1 MWQAPVSRMPPIP
14 DAPAPARR
22 IARALVATASAFA
35 LLASSTGGSTAST
48 RSKLDAA
55 KNRLTALTDQIGSEE
70 AQARTLQDQLY
81 SLEAQISD
89 ASSKVDG
96 IDAEL
101 VSTRHDV
108 IRATAQANRLQ
119 TKLNAM
125 ARALFMQGAGS
136 MQEALLGPLLASSS
150 MGDLGDLLTAGQI
163 VAQSNVDLATH
174 VANLK
179 ADLAFKTADLNR
191 LRSEQLQLR
200 EQLSAERASKTQAIS
215 DQQAVLGEL
224 ERTKSEIVALIAK
237 LHKQLRAEALAAV
250 GNAFQGPGHVAYG
263 AWAGLLLRTVGAPRC
278 QANLITLVAW
288 QYSEFTQAEW
298 NPLADTLAMP
308 GSTTFNSAGVQNY
321 VSLDQGLQA
330 TRYTLVNGAGLGY
343 GAILSELAG
352 CSDPMSTARAIN
364 ASMWCRG
371 CAGGAYV
378 VNDIPKVEANYNLY
392 AQL

>member
-1 MWQAPVSRMPPIP
+1 MAPIP
-14 DAPAPARR
+14 YTSTLARR
-22 IARALVATASAFA
+22 IARALIAAASVFA
-35 LLASSTGGSTAST
+35 LVASSASGSTAST

-55 KNRLTALTDQIGSEE
+55 TSRLTALTDTIASEE
-70 AQARTLQDQLY
+70 AQARSLQDQLS
-81 SLEAQISD
+81 SLDTEIGD
-89 ASSKVDG
+89 ASSRVDG

-101 VSTRHDV
+101 ASTRRYLE
-108 IRATAQANRLQ
+108 RATSQADRLQ

-125 ARALFMQGAGS
+125 ARELFMQGAGS

-150 MGDLGDLLTAGQI
+150 MGDLGDLLTTGQV

-179 ADLAFKTADLNR
+179 AELAFKTAGLNT
-191 LRSEQLQLR
+191 LRSQQVRLIAQLA
-200 EQLSAERASKTQAIS
+200 AERASKAQAIA
-215 DQQAVLGEL
+215 DQQAVLAEL
-224 ERTKSEIVALIAK
+224 DRTKTEIVTLIAK

-250 GNAFQGPGHVAYG
+250 GTAFQGAGHVAYG
-263 AWAGLLLRTVGAPRC
+263 TWAGLFLRTVGAPQC
-278 QANLITLVAW
+278 QANETTLVAW
-288 QYSEFTQAEW
+288 QYSEFTQAAW

-308 GSTTFNSAGVQNY
+308 GSTTFNSSGVQDY
-321 VSLDQGLQA
+321 VSLDQGLLA

-352 CSDPMSTARAIN
+352 CADPMSTARAIN

-371 CAGGAYV
+371 CVGGLYV
-378 VNDIPKVEANYNLY
+378 VNDIAKVEANYDLY